1 MRWLPMISGQ
11 ASHPRSVGCFVF
23 QVFCSAFHLFGG
35 GTMEH
40 HRGPRNSAI
49 RTPQNP
55 VIVMVLRFRV
65 LACLVLPCVSCV
77 SCVTYAAPLCKYD
90 FPPLTITLNELH
102 QNSLTYG
109 GRGGRVLPPVAVQQC
124 NPSPLFYICSMPQN
138 FSGIF
143 FCSWFVLRLKI
154 WWAGEGNGNI

>member
-109 GRGGRVLPPVAVQQC
+109 GRGGVGCP
-124 NPSPLFYICSMPQN
+124 
-138 FSGIF
+138 
-143 FCSWFVLRLKI
+143 LRLPCNSATPPPCSTYVQCLRI
-154 WWAGEGNGNI
+154 FLVYFSVRGLF